1 MKTEAHCPNCN
12 SPFSYWRLVFSSSPY
27 HLYCYNCHWRI
38 DIDAKKFV
46 WAMLAGVTTI
56 SLVLTRFVV
65 ANNWSRLLVLAVLWL
80 VLVFILDIIIAVLT
94 VNLAQIS
101 KPDENEPDDD

>member
-1 MKTEAHCPNCN
+1 
-12 SPFSYWRLVFSSSPY
+12 
-27 HLYCYNCHWRI
+27 
-38 DIDAKKFV
+38 
-46 WAMLAGVTTI
+46 MLAGVTTI